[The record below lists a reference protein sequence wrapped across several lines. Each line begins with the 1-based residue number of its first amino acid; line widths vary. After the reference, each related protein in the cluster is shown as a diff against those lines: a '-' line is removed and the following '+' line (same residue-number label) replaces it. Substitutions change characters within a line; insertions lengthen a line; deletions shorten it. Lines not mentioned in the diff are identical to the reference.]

1 MTDLPAAL
9 DHLDELAPLVDVPRL
24 GLMVDF
30 DGTLAPI
37 APTPDEAVIS
47 PAAFDALRRIAPA
60 IEMVCLISGRAL
72 ADLTARVDLP
82 GATFV
87 GSHGVE
93 FLDAGGLRVEPGAA
107 DYRETVAGVLEHL
120 RSRVDDPGFVWQSK
134 SLGASVHFRRARDP
148 KDAARRL
155 EAALADAPGAD
166 RLESFWGKMVLELV
180 APLGLDKGHA
190 VRKLAHERRLTR
202 CCSSATTRRT
212 QPGWRRFGSSDR
224 RAYSEARPSPSS
236 TTTLRRPYC
245 SPRTTRCRAFRAW
258 SYSWPGSRTGSRA
271 PASRR
276 LPSRLRP
283 VRWAAST
290 RAALRTIRPWRGRT
304 PRRRWPRTRRRDP

>member
-93 FLDAGGLRVEPGAA
+93 FLDSRRPAA
-107 DYRETVAGVLEHL
+107 
-120 RSRVDDPGFVWQSK
+120 SSP
-134 SLGASVHFRRARDP
+134 
-148 KDAARRL
+148 
-155 EAALADAPGAD
+155 AP
-166 RLESFWGKMVLELV
+166 
-180 APLGLDKGHA
+180 PTI
-190 VRKLAHERRLTR
+190 ERP
-202 CCSSATTRRT
+202 S
-212 QPGWRRFGSSDR
+212 
-224 RAYSEARPSPSS
+224 RAYSSTSGRGSTTRDSYGRASRSARPYTSN
-236 TTTLRRPYC
+236 
-245 SPRTTRCRAFRAW
+245 
-258 SYSWPGSRTGSRA
+258 A
-271 PASRR
+271 PATRKTQPDAWRPPWPTRPAPTVSSRSGARWCWSSSRR
-276 LPSRLRP
+276 
-283 VRWAAST
+283 WGWT
-290 RAALRTIRPWRGRT
+290 RATPSGSWRASGA
-304 PRRRWPRTRRRDP
+304 